1 MAEPCALE
9 QDFGRYWPDAMEH
22 LPPRGGE
29 PVQHSDS
36 IYSPES
42 DRKDVFEGYTFIF
55 YDKTQYSNLMAPITN
70 GGGKA
75 LFETI
80 TPGETRIDNFVRY
93 VKEVAGEKGLGSFE
107 DGSEGK
113 GVVLVRH
120 LPAKGDHIQWY
131 TEFITE
137 VSLRLD
143 HRPIEQN
150 EFLEAILTKD
160 ASKLRRPLEIES
172 APASQAAEQE
182 VTVNSTSAVNVTSV
196 QQEPPAEEQPQPR
209 RNRTRR
215 PVKRR
220 FAGFDDDADV
230 DMDEPTPASAPQDSA
245 PSRMQTDE
253 GGLFVSQE
261 ADLIGSQ
268 PAHAADD
275 AASPRKRRASVE
287 DDLMDGMAPAAAK
300 FKRQRIERGE
310 DFASPSPEPDPEP
323 AKPSKKRKEKMD
335 VLAMAARHR
344 EEEEARA
351 RAERED
357 LANLPDDIDLAEI
370 RRLNIVEE
378 MEIRVSA
385 RETRTREQDVVEGRW
400 DPKWNGVK
408 NFKKFRARGEATGR
422 QPVRTIISLQEVKNK
437 EYGIGDNYWL
447 EDEGTER
454 KKSLTSLRSG
464 QNTQNSAPV
473 VEPSPRKRATHVVV
487 SESEEEEGDEDH
499 VPDSVQTG
507 RRTGPNGT
515 SSTKIT
521 ATPSQVNSTISSRQT
536 RPSQEKRPATDS
548 ISDQRAKRPRSTLR
562 AIEVPDSDE
571 SEDELKFK
579 FGRRR

>member
-1 MAEPCALE
+1 
-9 QDFGRYWPDAMEH
+9 MEH

-29 PVQHSDS
+29 PVQHPDS
-36 IYSPES
+36 IYTPEP

-80 TPGETRIDNFVRY
+80 TPGDTRTEDFVRY

-113 GVVLVRH
+113 GVVLVRY
-120 LPAKGDHIQWY
+120 LPAKGDHIDWC

-160 ASKLRRPLEIES
+160 ASKLRRPLEVES
-172 APASQAAEQE
+172 APASQAAENGNA
-182 VTVNSTSAVNVTSV
+182 NSASGVNVPIAQPKSPV
-196 QQEPPAEEQPQPR
+196 EEQPQPR

-215 PVKRR
+215 QVKRR

-230 DMDEPTPASAPQDSA
+230 DMDEPAPASVPQDSA

-253 GGLFVSQE
+253 GGLFVSQDP
-261 ADLIGSQ
+261 DLVGSQ

-275 AASPRKRRASVE
+275 ASPRKRRASVE
-287 DDLMDGMAPAAAK
+287 DDLMDGMAPAAAR

-310 DFASPSPEPDPEP
+310 DFASPSPEPEPEP
-323 AKPSKKRKEKMD
+323 AKPAKKRKEKMD

-378 MEIRVSA
+378 MEIRVPA
-385 RETRTREQDVVEGRW
+385 RDARTREQDVVDERW

-422 QPVRTIISLQEVKNK
+422 QPVRTIIALQEVKNK

-454 KKSLTSLRSG
+454 KKSLTSVRSG
-464 QNTQNSAPV
+464 QNTQNSASA

-487 SESEEEEGDEDH
+487 SESEEEEGDEDG

-507 RRTGPNGT
+507 RRTGPTGT

-521 ATPSQVNSTISSRQT
+521 ATPSQINSTISSRQT
-536 RPSQEKRPATDS
+536 RTSQEKRPAADS
-548 ISDQRAKRPRSTLR
+548 VSDQRAKRPRSTLR
-562 AIEVPDSDE
+562 AIEVADSDE